1 MASLCSTGEGAYVLG
16 PKTHRAYRHVF
27 RKSIKLATQV
37 PKPKQKSLP
46 PGVLCKRR
54 GILYFA
60 GELARI
66 IGGVM
71 LRHGN
76 VCVSIWLRRK
86 TSYEL
91 TPRVLLLF

>member
-1 MASLCSTGEGAYVLG
+1 
-16 PKTHRAYRHVF
+16 
-27 RKSIKLATQV
+27 
-37 PKPKQKSLP
+37 
-46 PGVLCKRR
+46 VLCKRR

-60 GELARI
+60 GGPARI

-71 LRHGN
+71 LKHGN

-91 TPRVLLLF
+91 TPSVLLLF